1 MFMESDNHTA
11 EFYSGW
17 LIITDN
23 ATRQTYPVQMR
34 DTETGRNITRKQ
46 FNDAVKGYGLDR
58 ACQTFRKLY
67 ARPSTQC
74 YG

>member
-1 MFMESDNHTA
+1 MFMESEKHTA
-11 EFYSGW
+11 EFWSGW

-23 ATRQTYPVQMR
+23 ATRQTYPVQMHDR
-34 DTETGRNITRKQ
+34 TTGRNITRKQ
-46 FNDAVKGYGLDR
+46 FNDAVKSHGLDR

>member
-1 MFMESDNHTA
+1 MLMESEKHTA
-11 EFYSGW
+11 EFWSGW

-23 ATRQTYPVQMR
+23 STRHTYPVQMHDR
-34 DTETGRNITRKQ
+34 TTGRNTTRKQ

-67 ARPSTQC
+67 ATK
-74 YG
+74 